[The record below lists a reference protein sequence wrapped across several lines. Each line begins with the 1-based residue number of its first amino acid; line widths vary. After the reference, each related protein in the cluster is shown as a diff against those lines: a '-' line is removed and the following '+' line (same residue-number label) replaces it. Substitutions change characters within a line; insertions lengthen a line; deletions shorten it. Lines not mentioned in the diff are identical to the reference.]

1 MAFWWSAP
9 VKPRNHPCSQ
19 LHLAQRTWQAR
30 LTSQLIGLIPQQSN
44 LLPWHEAVNDKEQW
58 QGDQLSLSFP
68 GLFCALRKLKIW
80 SIWSHRVSDLVGGVG
95 HQQPEVLFP
104 FAVDHLWDPRL
115 LTPCW
120 WMMTSP
126 WISSHLGK
134 GHSDTYRKRLHCS
147 EVSLSWRDGINHV
160 SCYVLC
166 KCLFIM

>member
-68 GLFCALRKLKIW
+68 GLFRALWKLRFGLF
-80 SIWSHRVSDLVGGVG
+80 SPTGDLVGGVEYQ
-95 HQQPEVLFP
+95 HTEVLLP
-104 FAVDHLWDPRL
+104 FAVETLSL
-115 LTPCW
+115 LCMPSTPFSPADKW
-120 WMMTSP
+120 WP
-126 WISSHLGK
+126 PLGFHVIWGK
-134 GHSDTYRKRLHCS
+134 DTQTHGGNYIAERFLFCS
-147 EVSLSWRDGINHV
+147 AMELIMFL
-160 SCYVLC
+160 LC
-166 KCLFIM
+166 FI

>member
-9 VKPRNHPCSQ
+9 VKPRNHPFSQ

-80 SIWSHRVSDLVGGVG
+80 SVWSHRVSYLVGGVG
-95 HQQPEVLFP
+95 HQKPEVLFP
-104 FAVDHLWDPRL
+104 FAVPRPSTPYSL
-115 LTPCW
+115 LMNDDLPLDF
-120 WMMTSP
+120 
-126 WISSHLGK
+126 ISSGKRTLRHLQKATALLRGF
-134 GHSDTYRKRLHCS
+134 SFMAQ
-147 EVSLSWRDGINHV
+147 WN
-160 SCYVLC
+160 
-166 KCLFIM
+166 